1 MPRLTARQSKVLRA
15 ILSGWTL
22 KAHRDLDGAKVYRL
36 HPPRGDIEIVAAST
50 VQSLVSSGLLDS
62 NKKFPAA
69 TFWLTEA
76 GRRAAERLGAPK
88 TGAPKVGEPKS
99 D

>member
-1 MPRLTARQSKVLRA
+1 MLRA

-36 HPPRGDIEIVAAST
+36 HPLRGDIETVAASS
-50 VQSLVSSGLLDS
+50 VQSLVSSGLLDR

-76 GRRAAERLGAPK
+76 GRRTAERLGAPK
-88 TGAPKVGEPKS
+88 LGGPKS
-99 D
+99 GEAD